1 MAKDSKAKARA
12 KTKPGLAKRVRHK
25 KALFLPLDTAAANR
39 ISLRSW
45 TALQRARDGDADNEA
60 ALALAHAAMV
70 AARVAEQGFGE
81 VDGPAMA
88 KAKSGLADLIDRGCA
103 SCDWRFS
110 AELLDALVP
119 VLDEHCRQ
127 LRQVRMLALVEANEW
142 LEARLEKGALMSEL
156 LTDKAQ
162 GRGIRAVENDSR
174 VAGASE
180 SADGAKET
188 PAAPLGMDEQNREQ
202 K

>member
-1 MAKDSKAKARA
+1 MPKDSKAKV
-12 KTKPGLAKRVRHK
+12 KPGLAKRARHK

-70 AARVAEQGFGE
+70 AARVAEKGFGE
-81 VDGPAMA
+81 VDGVAMG
-88 KAKSGLADLIDRGCA
+88 KAKEGLAEVIERGCD
-103 SCDWRFS
+103 SGDWRFS

-127 LRQVRMLALVEANEW
+127 LRQVRMLAQVEANEW
-142 LEARLEKGALMSEL
+142 LEARIEKGALMSDL
-156 LTDKAQ
+156 LSGKAQ
-162 GRGIRAVENDSR
+162 GTAERAVKSGSGGGGAGG
-174 VAGASE
+174 VAE
-180 SADGAKET
+180 RADQA
-188 PAAPLGMDEQNREQ
+188 PAAPSGTDEQNRER